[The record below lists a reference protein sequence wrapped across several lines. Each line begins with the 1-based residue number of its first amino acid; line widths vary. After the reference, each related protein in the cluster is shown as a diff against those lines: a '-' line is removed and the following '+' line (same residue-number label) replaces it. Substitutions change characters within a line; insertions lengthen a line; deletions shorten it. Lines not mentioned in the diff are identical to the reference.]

1 MENQKRILNF
11 SEFTS
16 AYAKGDK
23 FDASG
28 NEEKDVEKLQASTDS
43 LTSSDGTVPGSK
55 GEMDSV
61 SSKPASKFIKTDY
74 EKSPAMPNGP
84 AKLKDVKSEDEDSN
98 DDKETKPKKLKK
110 TKETSKKSA
119 EDEREESG
127 EY

>member
-16 AYAKGDK
+16 AYAKGDRL
-23 FDASG
+23 DASG
-28 NEEKDVEKLQASTDS
+28 NEEKDVDKLQASTDS

-61 SSKPASKFIKTDY
+61 TSKPASKFIKTDY
-74 EKSPAMPNGP
+74 EKSPTVPNGP
-84 AKLKDVKSEDEDSN
+84 VKLKDVKSDDEDN
-98 DDKETKPKKLKK
+98 KDDKKVKPKKLKK

-119 EDEREESG
+119 EDKREESG

>member
-11 SEFTS
+11 SEFTN
-16 AYAKGDK
+16 AYAKGDR

-28 NEEKDVEKLQASTDS
+28 NEEKDVDKLQASTDS
-43 LTSSDGTVPGSK
+43 LTTSDGTVPGSK
-55 GEMDSV
+55 GDMDSV
-61 SSKPASKFIKTDY
+61 SSKPASRFIKTDY
-74 EKSPAMPNGP
+74 EKSPAIPNGP
-84 AKLKDVKSEDEDSN
+84 VKLKDV
-98 DDKETKPKKLKK
+98 ETEEGEEKAEKAKPKKLKK

>member
-110 TKETSKKSA
+110 TKEASNKST
-119 EDEREESG
+119 EDKREESG

>member
-16 AYAKGDK
+16 AYAKGDR

-28 NEEKDVEKLQASTDS
+28 NEEKDVDKLQASTDS
-43 LTSSDGTVPGSK
+43 LTASDGTVPGSK

-84 AKLKDVKSEDEDSN
+84 VKLKDVKSEDEDKKDN
-98 DDKETKPKKLKK
+98 KKVKPKKLKK

-119 EDEREESG
+119 EDKREESG

>member
-11 SEFTS
+11 SEFTN
-16 AYAKGDK
+16 AYAKGDR

-28 NEEKDVEKLQASTDS
+28 NEEKDVDKLQASTDS

-55 GEMDSV
+55 GDMDSV
-61 SSKPASKFIKTDY
+61 SSKPASRFIKTDY
-74 EKSPAMPNGP
+74 EKSPAIPNGP
-84 AKLKDVKSEDEDSN
+84 TKLKDVKSEEDE
-98 DDKETKPKKLKK
+98 KAEVKPKKLKK
-110 TKETSKKSA
+110 VKETSKKST

>member
-16 AYAKGDK
+16 AYAKGDR

-28 NEEKDVEKLQASTDS
+28 NEEKDVDKLQASTDS

-110 TKETSKKSA
+110 TKEASNKSE
-119 EDEREESG
+119 EDKREESG

>member
-16 AYAKGDK
+16 AYAKGDR

-28 NEEKDVEKLQASTDS
+28 NEEKDVDKLQASTDS

-61 SSKPASKFIKTDY
+61 TSKPASKFIKTDY

-84 AKLKDVKSEDEDSN
+84 VKLKDVKSEDDDN
-98 DDKETKPKKLKK
+98 TDDKKVKLKKLKK

-119 EDEREESG
+119 EDQREESG